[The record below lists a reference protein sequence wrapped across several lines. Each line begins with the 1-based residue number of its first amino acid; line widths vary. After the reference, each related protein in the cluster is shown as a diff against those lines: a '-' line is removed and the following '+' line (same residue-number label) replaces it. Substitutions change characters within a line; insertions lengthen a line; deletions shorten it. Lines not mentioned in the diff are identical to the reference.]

1 MSYRQIILENFIVK
15 KKLATLLVFVFASIC
30 VLLTGCNLFDTN
42 NYAALS
48 SIVATCGDVSV
59 SREELITAYNS
70 WGYYYTYSQYGGLS
84 REGSLKQTA
93 SDLIDQKYLIK
104 NIDDLVA
111 KSKLDTSDKNYDAT
125 YASLELD
132 AEDYQYI
139 VGEVWEYIDDTL
151 AVYKTEVRKEL
162 GLTVS
167 EFDEEDEESVTYSP
181 QSQYETKFEK
191 VEIDGATKDELAVRK
206 VLKLNEDETVEHS
219 DISDNLGSEKL
230 AREYAK
236 TYNYS
241 VRIHANN
248 NDYKKL
254 VWSKYISALKSSQ
267 KNYGYSDMTTKA
279 VFEREVDRLITSNI
293 TSRKLTK
300 FQEFIEN
307 RSGFDAIEYNDE
319 TRYAMTDEMLQKVV
333 DKYKKVYKSNY
344 KAYALAKESY
354 NKSTATDK
362 KNSYLSALASTSSRG
377 NYVYYGDSDAEK
389 MITVTHIL
397 IKLTSDEIEDI
408 EDIEEDTSYL
418 NEEQRETAK
427 NNIIYGAKAYERDDE
442 GHDKVDENGEKV
454 YITIKDLISEVQ
466 NAVDA
471 ETSIEKKIE
480 VFNKYL
486 YKYNVDSGII
496 NAEFDYVVGATETS
510 SMVEDFT
517 KVSRELYEKGVG
529 SVGVAYN
536 SDSNYSGVHIVLCT
550 GVLENTFNSEDDL
563 VNLTTDNV
571 FDKLSTKTSI
581 SYNET
586 IFEYFYDLV
595 ASDNYSTYQSELLT
609 SLKSGKSLEY
619 VTANF
624 SDLF

>member
-1 MSYRQIILENFIVK
+1 MLEKFIVK
-15 KKLATLLVFVFASIC
+15 KKLATLLVFIFASIC
-30 VLLTGCNLFDTN
+30 ILFTGCNLFDTN

-48 SIVATCGDVSV
+48 STVAMSGNVSV
-59 SREELITAYNS
+59 TREELITAYNS

-84 REGSLKQTA
+84 REGALKQTA

-111 KSKLDTSDKNYDAT
+111 KSKLDKSDEDYNDE

-132 AEDYQYI
+132 EEDYQYI
-139 VGEVWEYIDDTL
+139 VGEVWEYIDSAL

-191 VEIDGATKDELAVRK
+191 VEINSQNADELAVNK
-206 VLKLNEDETVEHS
+206 VLKKETIETNEHA
-219 DISDNLGSEKL
+219 DIRDDL
-230 AREYAK
+230 ATEEDARAYAK
-236 TYNYS
+236 TYKYS
-241 VRIHANN
+241 SRIRANN
-248 NDYKKL
+248 NDYKNL
-254 VWSKYISALKSSQ
+254 IWARYISALKSSQ
-267 KNYGYSDMTTKA
+267 KYYGYSDMTTKA
-279 VFEREVDRLITSNI
+279 VFEREIDRLVTSNI

-300 FQEFIEN
+300 FQEFVEN
-307 RSGFDAIEYNDE
+307 RSGFEEVKYDGE

-333 DKYKKVYKSNY
+333 DKYSKVYDGNY
-344 KAYALAKESY
+344 KAYLLAKDKYE
-354 NKSTATDK
+354 KSTESDK
-362 KNSYLSALASTSSRG
+362 KNTYISSLANTSNRA

-397 IKLTSDEIEDI
+397 IKLTTDEINQI
-408 EDIEEDTSYL
+408 EDIEENSTDFE
-418 NEEQRETAK
+418 NEADKEVAK
-427 NNIIYGAKAYERDDE
+427 QNIYDNAKAYERDAKGYDV
-442 GHDKVDENGEKV
+442 VDSNGEKV
-454 YITIKDLISEVQ
+454 YITVEDLIDEVKT
-466 NAVDA
+466 AVNSKA
-471 ETSIEKKIE
+471 TIEAKIE
-480 VFNKYL
+480 AFNEYL

-496 NAEFDYVVGATETS
+496 NAKFDYVVGATETS

-517 KVSRELYEKGVG
+517 EVSRELYKNGVG

-536 SDSNYSGVHIVLCT
+536 KDSNYTGVHIILCT
-550 GVLENTFNSEDDL
+550 GVLKNDFNDLEDL
-563 VNLTTDNV
+563 KNLNIENV
-571 FDKLSTKTSI
+571 FDKLATKTSI

-586 IFEYFYDLV
+586 LFEYFYDLV

-609 SLKSGKSLEY
+609 SLKNGKSLEY

>member
-1 MSYRQIILENFIVK
+1 MK
-15 KKLATLLVFVFASIC
+15 KKFATLLVFIFASISI
-30 VLLTGCNLFDTN
+30 LLTGCNLFDTN

-48 SIVATCGDVSV
+48 STVATCGSVSV

-84 REGSLKQTA
+84 REGALKQTA
-93 SDLIDQKYLIK
+93 SDLIDQKYLIR

-125 YASLELD
+125 YTSLELD

-167 EFDEEDEESVTYSP
+167 EFDSDDKGTVTYSP
-181 QSQYETKFEK
+181 QSQYETKFES
-191 VEIDGATKDELAVRK
+191 VEVKSNNEDSVGK
-206 VLKLNEDETVEHS
+206 VLKLVEKEDSEHS
-219 DISDNLGSEKL
+219 DISKNLKTEDA

-241 VRIHANN
+241 THIHANS

-254 VWSKYISALKSSQ
+254 VWSRYISALKSSQ

-279 VFEREVDRLITSNI
+279 VFEREVDRLMTSNI

-300 FQEFIEN
+300 FQEFVEN
-307 RSGFDAIEYNDE
+307 RNGFETIEHDNG

-333 DKYKKVYKSNY
+333 DKYKEVYKSNY
-344 KAYALAKESY
+344 RAYSLAKESY
-354 NKSTATDK
+354 DKSTATDK
-362 KNSYLSALASTSSRG
+362 KNSYLSSLASTSNRG
-377 NYVYYGDSDAEK
+377 NYVYYGDSEK

-397 IKLTSDEIEDI
+397 IKLTSDEIDQI
-408 EDIEEDTSYL
+408 EDMEDDTSYL
-418 NEEQRETAK
+418 NEEQREIAK
-427 NNIIYGAKAYERDDE
+427 NKVIYGAKAYERDDE
-442 GHDKVDENGEKV
+442 GYDKVDANGEKV
-454 YITIKDLISEVQ
+454 YITVKDLITQVEQ
-466 NAVDA
+466 AVASKQSLED
-471 ETSIEKKIE
+471 KIE
-480 VFNKYL
+480 TFNEYL

-496 NAEFDYVVGATETS
+496 NAKFDYVLGETETS

-517 KVSRELYEKGVG
+517 KVSRELYQSGAG

-536 SDSNYSGVHIVLCT
+536 SDSNYTGVHIILCT
-550 GVLENTFNSEDDL
+550 GALENAFDNEDAL
-563 VNLTTDNV
+563 AKLTTDNV
-571 FDKLSTKTSI
+571 FEKLSETKTSI

-586 IFEYFYDLV
+586 TFEYFYDLV
-595 ASDNYSTYQSELLT
+595 ASDNYSTIQSELLT
-609 SLKSGKSLEY
+609 SLKSGNSLEY